1 MQTRDSYNTFMS
13 ETGFKQ
19 LPNDIKATIGSFLFK
34 HYVVEE
40 LPRESMEW
48 RDELPPNHFL
58 KRAEIKV
65 FELPV
70 RILSPED
77 VEGTVGIVRF
87 VCETLR
93 GGMHTVTKTAYPSIL
108 SLPNPDGTSLDVVV
122 DPATRE
128 SVITIIRKDDANR
141 PFWYSVNACTT
152 NPLSKSNT
160 GCTITWNNIIQ
171 RTREPNLRRIPTIMK
186 ADAAS
191 GGKKR
196 QSKRRR
202 NRSQLKRRSHKRQIK
217 SRQCCRVWLIEKR
230 LK

>member
-34 HYVVEE
+34 HYV
-40 LPRESMEW
+40 
-48 RDELPPNHFL
+48 
-58 KRAEIKV
+58 
-65 FELPV
+65 
-70 RILSPED
+70 
-77 VEGTVGIVRF
+77 
-87 VCETLR
+87 
-93 GGMHTVTKTAYPSIL
+93 VTKTAYPSIL

-202 NRSQLKRRSHKRQIK
+202 NRSQLKRRSHKRQK
-217 SRQCCRVWLIEKR
+217 K
-230 LK
+230 

>member
-13 ETGFKQ
+13 ETRLRE
-19 LPNDIKATIGSFLFK
+19 LPDDIKATIGSFLFK

-65 FELPV
+65 LELPV

-77 VEGTVGIVRF
+77 VQGTVGLVRF
-87 VCETLR
+87 VCETLP
-93 GGMHTVTKTAYPSIL
+93 GGMHTVTKTAYPSVL

-122 DPATRE
+122 DPAIRE

-160 GCTITWNNIIQ
+160 GCAITWNNIK
-171 RTREPNLRRIPTIMK
+171 RNREPNLRRIPTIS
-186 ADAAS
+186 S
-191 GGKKR
+191 GGKKQR
-196 QSKRRR
+196 TRRR
-202 NRSQLKRRSHKRQIK
+202 KNKHDKYNKRQFKRRSHKKI
-217 SRQCCRVWLIEKR
+217 
-230 LK
+230 